1 MSYITR
7 TSNIVM
13 VDQTCVTEALQ
24 RIQATN
30 IRHMSNQLM
39 FTYQGDSLT
48 FTRLHNGTYSWRGGG
63 QQGARV
69 DNAFRAL
76 EKAYRDIQNERK
88 EAERRERER
97 IATLQKRL
105 VELNAKTS
113 FGEVKHQAIEID
125 KSEVEQQLAASEAT
139 LAMLE
144 KKQNEFEQS
153 RQHYLTTTKEQ
164 VKAVGQKGNWGLTN
178 LTEDT
183 SGRKTHIQFRRKVS
197 N

>member
-13 VDQTCVTEALQ
+13 VDQGCVTEALQ
-24 RIQATN
+24 RIQANN
-30 IRHMSNQLM
+30 IRHASDQLM
-39 FTYQGDSLT
+39 FTYEGNSLV
-48 FTRLHNGTYSWRGGG
+48 FTRLHNGSYSWRGDW
-63 QQGARV
+63 QQGVGV

-76 EKAYRDIQNERK
+76 EKAYQDIQNERK
-88 EAERRERER
+88 EAERREREH

-105 VELNAKTS
+105 IELNAKTS
-113 FGEVKHQAIEID
+113 FDEVKHQAIEID
-125 KSEVEQQLAASEAT
+125 KSEVEQQLAVSEAA
-139 LAMLE
+139 LAVLE

-164 VKAVGQKGNWGLTN
+164 VEAVGKKGNWGLAN
-178 LTEDT
+178 LTEDR